1 MEHRP
6 LPTSAMAKDR
16 RLRRLFALVGSAI
29 YENDL
34 DPYSD
39 EMWHVLLDV
48 APEFVAPDSTDEPH
62 LMDEWRD
69 MVNEAGG
76 SR

>member
-16 RLRRLFALVGSAI
+16 RLRRLFALVGAALH
-29 YENDL
+29 EDDL
-34 DPYSD
+34 ALYGDD
-39 EMWHVLLDV
+39 LWQALLDV
-48 APEFVAPDSTDEPH
+48 APEFVAPDSTDEPE
-62 LMDEWRD
+62 LMDGWRD